1 MAAARRECVELV
13 KEDDARRTAARTL
26 EQVAHRRLG
35 GADVPDEGGNR
46 EVIRGHQRH
55 RRIGGAKPD
64 EGGNQEVIRGHQ
76 RHRRIGGAKPDE
88 GLHHA
93 SSGNQVA
100 IKRLSRGYQLTC
112 RAARG
117 SYQGVIRGSSRCH
130 QEAIKLNVLVEQ
142 LGDHIKV
149 SSRVHQGVI
158 EMSSNS
164 MYLLSSSGPLTVKNG
179 NFASAASAAASSVF
193 PQPEGP

>member
-1 MAAARRECVELV
+1 MYLMREAIRRS
-13 KEDDARRTAARTL
+13 L
-26 EQVAHRRLG
+26 EA
-35 GADVPDEGGNR
+35 
-46 EVIRGHQRH
+46 IRGT
-55 RRIGGAKPD
+55 GASEAPSLMKD
-64 EGGNQEVIRGHQ
+64 SITH
-76 RHRRIGGAKPDE
+76 
-88 GLHHA
+88 
-93 SSGNQVA
+93 QVA
-100 IKRLSRGYQLTC
+100 IKRQSRGYQLTC
-112 RAARG
+112 RAAQG
-117 SYQGVIRGSSRCH
+117 SYQGVIKGSSRCH